1 MDNTPG
7 DQILPEI
14 DNKTIDGLITIIE
27 QLKAEPSDSID
38 LQKLQQAENKLEDI
52 LLTLNFELKQAKN
65 QGNWDLVNKLRPA
78 VQECK
83 YTIDSIRAAI
93 INKIV
98 IGVNS
103 DNLQEMEKI
112 LENIN
117 EARKTQMQINVV
129 ISLFGFLRR
138 LLSGRILL

>member
-1 MDNTPG
+1 MNNPVDHIVPVV
-7 DQILPEI
+7 
-14 DNKTIDGLITIIE
+14 DNKTVDGLITIIE

-38 LQKLQQAENKLEDI
+38 LQKLQQTEDKLEDI
-52 LLTLNFELKQAKN
+52 LLTLQFELKQAKDK
-65 QGNWDLVNKLRPA
+65 GNWDLVNKLRPA

-103 DNLQEMEKI
+103 ENIQEMQKI
-112 LENIN
+112 LEDIN

>member
-1 MDNTPG
+1 MNNDSGNL
-7 DQILPEI
+7 LPVI
-14 DNKTIDGLITIIE
+14 DNKTIDKLITILE
-27 QLKAEPSDSID
+27 QLKAAPSDSID
-38 LQKLQQAENKLEDI
+38 LAKLQQTEDKLEDI
-52 LLTLNFELKQAKN
+52 LLTLQFELKLAKDKS
-65 QGNWDLVNKLRPA
+65 NWDLVNKLRPA

-103 DNLQEMEKI
+103 ENIQEMEKI
-112 LENIN
+112 LDNIN
-117 EARKTQMQINVV
+117 QARQTQLEINAV
-129 ISLFGFLRR
+129 IGLFGFLRR